1 MLLCNVKMY
10 FFEKICCKVTYYSVL
25 SIYKVAKQQKEGG
38 ESMNGEKI
46 LNTIPKLQK
55 LTEKQLDM
63 VETAINA
70 FLLVQTIESVQESPN
85 NLKDLIATM

>member
-1 MLLCNVKMY
+1 MNKSC
-10 FFEKICCKVTYYSVL
+10 FFL
-25 SIYKVAKQQKEGG
+25 GG
-38 ESMNGEKI
+38 EDMNSEKI

-70 FLLVQTIESVQESPN
+70 FLLVQTIEGIQESSYDVQQ
-85 NLKDLIATM
+85 LLQ

>member
-1 MLLCNVKMY
+1 
-10 FFEKICCKVTYYSVL
+10 
-25 SIYKVAKQQKEGG
+25 
-38 ESMNGEKI
+38 MNSEKI

-70 FLLVQTIESVQESPN
+70 FLVVQTIESIQESPY
-85 NLKDLIATM
+85 DLQQLLTPVM

>member
-1 MLLCNVKMY
+1 M
-10 FFEKICCKVTYYSVL
+10 FFL
-25 SIYKVAKQQKEGG
+25 GG
-38 ESMNGEKI
+38 EDMNSEKI

-70 FLLVQTIESVQESPN
+70 FLLVQTIEGIQESSYDVQQ
-85 NLKDLIATM
+85 LLQ

>member
-1 MLLCNVKMY
+1 
-10 FFEKICCKVTYYSVL
+10 
-25 SIYKVAKQQKEGG
+25 
-38 ESMNGEKI
+38 MNGEKI

-85 NLKDLIATM
+85 NLKDLIAIM